1 MTAQFQCPS
10 SPNAQ
15 SSQHLMIIDCA
26 MSPSSSSSRI
36 GLSLVF
42 GKQTTN
48 NGPTNWPFSHFCLAN
63 EHRPLTTIA

>member
-1 MTAQFQCPS
+1 
-10 SPNAQ
+10 
-15 SSQHLMIIDCA
+15 MIQDTGQGDKNKNVQASHDYRLRNVPIVIVISD
-26 MSPSSSSSRI
+26 RI

-42 GKQTTN
+42 GKQTAN